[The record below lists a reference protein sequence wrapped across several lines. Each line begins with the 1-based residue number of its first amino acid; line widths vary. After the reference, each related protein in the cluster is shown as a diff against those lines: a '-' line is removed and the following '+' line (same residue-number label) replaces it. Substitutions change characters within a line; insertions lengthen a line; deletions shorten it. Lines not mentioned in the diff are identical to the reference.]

1 MTAEFSPVLGYFL
14 IILAGA
20 VYTWIIELGIRFQRI
35 LPSLLKIL
43 ALPIAWTAI
52 EWLIRTLPITREW
65 WFALLAY
72 SQWNFPP
79 ALQILSITG
88 FPGLSFI
95 IMLVNSSLAILIIYW
110 LKEKKFNLSAA
121 IGVLSVII
129 IVIIGATIIP
139 IAPTNKFIIGATT
152 DLSIQ
157 DKTIQT
163 ENFSQNVFDINA
175 QLTKKIV
182 NDLNKEGKNLSFIVW
197 PENKFF
203 IINEGTITEQLKQL
217 ADDLDIYIAVNGGER
232 AEIGVYNMAFLFG
245 PDGQEVGRQAKIH
258 LARGERGILGYK
270 VIPKEQE
277 YWVFNT
283 NYGKIGLAVC
293 YDIFFTDV
301 VRNLAKNGA
310 QIVLVPVNADFNS
323 NLNFPIF
330 FTVEAIFRAVENNV
344 AIGIGTTSGI
354 STVIDP
360 YGRISAMS
368 GINTREVIAGEVFI
382 REQQPTIYTQF
393 GDWFPLL
400 ILILLMATTIPAIII
415 KIKSPDN
422 K

>member
-1 MTAEFSPVLGYFL
+1 MVADFSPIAGYSL

-20 VYTWIIELGIRFQRI
+20 VYAWMIELGIRFQRI
-35 LPSLLKIL
+35 LPSSLKIL

-79 ALQILSITG
+79 ALQILSVTG
-88 FPGLSFI
+88 FSGLSFI

-110 LKEKKFNLSAA
+110 LKKKKINFLA
-121 IGVLSVII
+121 IFMILIVFII
-129 IVIIGATIIP
+129 IIFGSIRTLEEK
-139 IAPTNKFIIGATT
+139 TNQFIIGATT

-157 DKTIQT
+157 DNTIQT

-182 NDLNKEGKNLSFIVW
+182 NDLNKDGENLAFIVW

-203 IINEGTITEQLKQL
+203 IIDEGTITEQLKKL
-217 ADDLDIYIAVNGGER
+217 ADNLDIYIVVNGGER
-232 AEIGVYNMAFLFG
+232 AGAGVGIYNMAFLFG
-245 PDGQEVGRQAKIH
+245 PDGQEVGRQSKTH
-258 LARGERGILGYK
+258 LARGERRILGEQ
-270 VIPKEQE
+270 VIPKIQE
-277 YWVFNT
+277 HKVFNT
-283 NYGKIGLAVC
+283 NYGKVGLAVC

-301 VRNLAKNGA
+301 MRNLAKNGA
-310 QIVLVPVNADFNS
+310 QIVLVPVNAD
-323 NLNFPIF
+323 LNQNRQFPIF

-344 AIGIGTTSGI
+344 AIGISTTSGI
-354 STVIDP
+354 STIINP
-360 YGRISAMS
+360 YGKISAI
-368 GINTREVIAGEVFI
+368 GNINTREAITGEVFI
-382 REQQPTIYTQF
+382 
-393 GDWFPLL
+393 
-400 ILILLMATTIPAIII
+400 
-415 KIKSPDN
+415 KN